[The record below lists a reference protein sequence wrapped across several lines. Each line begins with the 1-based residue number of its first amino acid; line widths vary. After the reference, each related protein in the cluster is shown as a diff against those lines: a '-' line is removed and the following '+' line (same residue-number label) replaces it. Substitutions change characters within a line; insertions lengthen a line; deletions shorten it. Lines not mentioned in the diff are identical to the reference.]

1 MTEHKN
7 SVTGSCYWN
16 VWNGFNLSAVSVF
29 HIRFFFSRFTPL
41 IFSHTHFVLFLFDTN
56 SHSFQHETE
65 EFAQDV
71 WTKKKQSRYSTR
83 VDAAMHT
90 ETTII
95 SYALVI
101 PFRFRLPSNIT
112 WPNPYLRQNARAKCR
127 CFSYIIS
134 LSLSLRCSFFDELI
148 RIDVLVDMHF
158 SQPIYLHWC
167 IYVHCTFVFLLLSI
181 HTSSSSTNSNTQ
193 YINNGQ
199 PTKKK
204 QTGAHTYYTRRVCVS
219 IHTARTYSRPANAL
233 LYRTIAT
240 VCSKFTQI

>member
-1 MTEHKN
+1 MLLKCLKWFQSFGCECFSYSFFFLASLRSFSRILILCCSYLT
-7 SVTGSCYWN
+7 
-16 VWNGFNLSAVSVF
+16 LIR
-29 HIRFFFSRFTPL
+29 IRFSMKL
-41 IFSHTHFVLFLFDTN
+41 KNLHKMYE
-56 SHSFQHETE
+56 Q
-65 EFAQDV
+65 
-71 WTKKKQSRYSTR
+71 KKKQSRYSTR

-127 CFSYIIS
+127 CFFYIIS

-219 IHTARTYSRPANAL
+219 IHTARTYSGPANAL

>member
-127 CFSYIIS
+127 CFFYIIS
-134 LSLSLRCSFFDELI
+134 LSLSPLFLFRWAHSNRCLGW
-148 RIDVLVDMHF
+148 H
-158 SQPIYLHWC
+158 
-167 IYVHCTFVFLLLSI
+167 
-181 HTSSSSTNSNTQ
+181 
-193 YINNGQ
+193 
-199 PTKKK
+199 
-204 QTGAHTYYTRRVCVS
+204 
-219 IHTARTYSRPANAL
+219 AL
-233 LYRTIAT
+233 LTAHLSALMYLCTLHICFSAFEHT
-240 VCSKFTQI
+240 HKFIQYKLKHAIHK